1 MRRREFIGL
10 VGGAAVARPF
20 AARAQQT
27 GKVVRIGVL
36 GPSLKDPF
44 PAALYQAFLT
54 QLRELGFSEGQNLI
68 AEYQALDDPRG
79 PFVGAVD
86 LMRSRPDLVVAAG
99 PEVALQALVSA
110 SGVIPTVV
118 IATNYDPIA
127 RGYAAGLSRPGGH
140 ITGVVYRQL
149 ELAEKQVELLHETF
163 PEKTRLAGLY
173 DALSADQFGAAE
185 RAAKLMGLQLQAL
198 KLENPPYD
206 FDSAFRRAEADS
218 AQMMLVLSSP
228 YFIQHKPLIAH
239 LAIERR
245 LPTMFIVK
253 DYVVFGGLMSYGV
266 DFSLMYRRAAD
277 YVSKILNGAKPAD
290 LPIEQADKFVLV
302 VNLKTAK
309 AIGIELPT
317 SILLRADEVI
327 E

>member
-1 MRRREFIGL
+1 M
-10 VGGAAVARPF
+10 
-20 AARAQQT
+20 
-27 GKVVRIGVL
+27 
-36 GPSLKDPF
+36 
-44 PAALYQAFLT
+44 
-54 QLRELGFSEGQNLI
+54 
-68 AEYQALDDPRG
+68 
-79 PFVGAVD
+79 
-86 LMRSRPDLVVAAG
+86 
-99 PEVALQALVSA
+99 ALQALVGA
-110 SGVIPTVV
+110 SGAVPTVV

-127 RGYAAGLSRPGGH
+127 RGYAASLSRPGGN

-149 ELAEKQVELLHETF
+149 ELAEKQVELLNQTF

-173 DALSADQFGAAE
+173 DALSADQFSAAE
-185 RAAKLMGLQLQAL
+185 RTAKLLGLQLQAL

-206 FDSAFRRAEADS
+206 FGSAFRRAEADA

-228 YFIQHKPLIAH
+228 HFIQHKPLIAQ

-277 YVSKILNGAKPAD
+277 YVAKILKGAKPAD

-309 AIGIELPT
+309 AIGVELPT